1 MKENITSTPV
11 VKHGEGRILVIS
23 VLIGLV
29 AGSVNAGYR
38 LALSYAETASFAMY
52 DWVAEHK
59 IWLPLA
65 LLILGVAGY
74 GIGLL
79 CSKFKLI
86 GGSGIPQL
94 KAQMLGYIKN
104 TWFAT
109 LVAKFIGGCVSALG
123 GLSLGREGPSIQL
136 GACVA
141 EGIAGK
147 VTKSQSERRIYMASG
162 ASAGLAAAFHAPLAG
177 SMFVIEEIFG
187 YISPMVL
194 LSSMVSAVV
203 ADMVGMM
210 VFGGAPVF
218 HFDIVTNIP
227 LEHYWILGILGIVLG
242 VAGSVYNLAMLKAQ
256 WLYRK
261 IKNTKVRIVIPFV
274 TAGLLAMVF
283 PVALGGGHAA
293 MEQLHN
299 STTITMLLLI
309 FVVKFLFSMVSF
321 GSGAP
326 GGIFFPLLVLG
337 ASTGALFAKCAIT
350 LFGFDPILFDNIV
363 ILAMVGYFTAIVRA
377 PITGVILI
385 LEMTGSFSQLVPLI
399 ITSIVAYVVANACKS
414 KPIYESLMESLL
426 HSHQMEGQVHD
437 AQQIIVTA
445 IIQHGAGAE
454 GQMLRDLPLPPKCLL
469 IKVQRGG
476 ETLIP
481 NGDTQFRA
489 GDQLTM
495 LTDLTHEVGVRESM
509 LDLTVA
515 E

>member
-1 MKENITSTPV
+1 MKEQISSTPV
-11 VKHGEGRILVIS
+11 VKHSEGRILIIS
-23 VLIGLV
+23 ALIGLV
-29 AGSVNAGYR
+29 AGSVNAAYR
-38 LALSYAETASFAMY
+38 LALSYSEETAFNIY
-52 DWVAEHK
+52 GWVAEHK
-59 IWLPLA
+59 IWLPLT
-65 LLILGVAGY
+65 LLILASAGY
-74 GIGLL
+74 GIGVL
-79 CSKFKLI
+79 CARFKLI

-109 LVAKFIGGCVSALG
+109 LIAKFFGGCVSALG

-141 EGIAGK
+141 EGIANK

-194 LSSMVSAVV
+194 LSSIVSAVV

-227 LEHYWILGILGIVLG
+227 LEHYWILIMLGIVLG
-242 VAGSVYNLAMLKAQ
+242 IAGSVYNTAMLKSQ
-256 WLYRK
+256 TLYRK
-261 IKNTKVRIVIPFV
+261 IKNTKIRIMIPFV
-274 TAGLLAMVF
+274 IAGLLAMVF
-283 PVALGGGHAA
+283 PVVLGGGHAA
-293 MEQLHN
+293 LGELHS
-299 STTITMLLLI
+299 STTLLMLILI
-309 FVVKFLFSMVSF
+309 FVVKFIFSMISF

-337 ASTGALFAKCAIT
+337 ASTGAIFAKCIIPV
-350 LFGFDPILFDNIV
+350 FGFDPLLFDNIV

-385 LEMTGSFSQLVPLI
+385 LEMTGSFSQLLPLI
-399 ITSIVAYVVANACKS
+399 ITSVIAYVVANACKS

-426 HSHQMEGQVHD
+426 HSRQMKDQVHD
-437 AQQIIVTA
+437 AQQIFVSA
-445 IIQHGAGAE
+445 IIQHGALAE
-454 GQMLRDLPLPPKCLL
+454 GKVLRDLILPEKCLL
-469 IKVQRGG
+469 IKVQRCG
-476 ETLIP
+476 ETIIP

-489 GDQLTM
+489 EDELTI
-495 LTDLTHEVGVRESM
+495 LTDLTHEVVVRESM
-509 LDLTVA
+509 MDLTVA
-515 E
+515 D